1 MISVLII
8 NGNEIIILIMETKN
22 FYGKFSSG
30 ASFKNMNSN
39 FYSRKNISYV
49 SKIIDK
55 NLKKMRISKNDLK
68 HKTLMNIGSGRE
80 SLGLLNF
87 NPKKVYNFD
96 ISSINIKR
104 FKKFIFKNNLNKKI
118 FSTQLDISK
127 NKLPKNKFD
136 FIYLHG
142 IIQHVSNIN
151 LAIQNLSSSMKMNG
165 RMWFYFYRPGSFNIF
180 LGSLQRY
187 LLKNINV
194 NIFYRHLK
202 KNIKNDI
209 FIDGIMDDC
218 YVPNRQLFYPKQYKK
233 YLENNG
239 CKIYGNT
246 YLKNYYQKNNFL
258 KFHQSV
264 VFFVEKKSNKKP
276 YVKSKLLNRL
286 RDVNVLD
293 KKLYNNRNLHHI
305 LECAKKINKKNYPEI
320 FKIVIEIEK
329 IKQKVVKKFNNNKQL
344 SKIEFNE
351 MIKKII
357 KNIFKS
363 YELQN
368 L

>member
-8 NGNEIIILIMETKN
+8 NGNKIIILIMQSKN

-30 ASFKNMNSN
+30 ASFRNMNSD
-39 FYSRKNISYV
+39 FYSRENISYV
-49 SKIIDK
+49 SKIINK
-55 NLKKMRISKNDLK
+55 NLKKMKVKKNDLK
-68 HKTLMNIGSGRE
+68 HKTLMNVGSGRE
-80 SLGLLNF
+80 SLGLLSF
-87 NPKKVYNFD
+87 DPKKVYNYD

-104 FKKFIFKNNLNKKI
+104 FKRFIFKNNLNKKI

-142 IIQHVSNIN
+142 IIQHVSNVN
-151 LAIQNLSSSMKMNG
+151 LAIQNLSSSLKING

-187 LLKNINV
+187 LLKSININ
-194 NIFYRHLK
+194 IFHKYLK

-218 YVPNRQLFYPKQYKK
+218 YVPNRQLFYPKEYKEC
-233 YLENNG
+233 LESNG

-264 VFFVEKKSNKKP
+264 VYFVEKKSKKKLF
-276 YVKSKLLNRL
+276 VQSKILNR
-286 RDVNVLD
+286 RGDVNVLD
-293 KKLYNNRNLHHI
+293 KKLYKNRNLHHI
-305 LECAKKINKKNYPEI
+305 LECAKKINKKNYLEI
-320 FKIVIEIEK
+320 FKMVIEIEK

-357 KNIFKS
+357 KNIFKN